1 MVSSTD
7 YSADL
12 LKELTGTAWQL
23 RRDVIEM
30 IHCRGQGHPGGSLSP
45 AEIISALIFHHMRLD
60 PANPG
65 WESRDRFI
73 LSKGHA
79 CSILYAAL
87 ARRGYMPIEE
97 LQAWGCIGSCLQ
109 GHPDRLKTPGVEMTS
124 GALGHGINI
133 AAGLCL
139 AGQLQGLDY
148 YTYVLA
154 GDGECQAGVLWEGA
168 MLAAKY
174 KLAKLVTIID
184 YNGVQLDGTIEEIMP
199 LEPLKQKW
207 ESFNWT
213 ALEIDGHNMAEILE
227 ALDRARQSKDKPTVI
242 IAHTVKG
249 KGVSFME
256 GQAAWHGRS
265 LTEDEYKQAMEEL
278 SRNGH

>member
-1 MVSSTD
+1 MAARTN
-7 YSADL
+7 YSP
-12 LKELTGTAWQL
+12 ELITQLTETARQL
-23 RRDVIEM
+23 RMDVIEM
-30 IHCRGQGHPGGSLSP
+30 VHCRGQGHPGGSLSP
-45 AEIISALIFHHMRLD
+45 AEILSALIFHAMRLD
-60 PANPG
+60 PSNPG
-65 WESRDRFI
+65 WEKRDRFI

-97 LQAWGCIGSCLQ
+97 LRDWGCIGSCLQ

-133 AAGLCL
+133 GVGLCL
-139 AGQLQGLDY
+139 AGQLQGHDY
-148 YTYVLA
+148 HTYVLA

-174 KLAKLVTIID
+174 KLSKLITIVD
-184 YNGVQLDGTIEEIMP
+184 YNGVQLDGTIEEVMP

-213 ALEIDGHNMAEILE
+213 ALEIDGHNMADVLG
-227 ALDRARQSKDKPTVI
+227 ALDQARQSKDKPTVI
-242 IAHTVKG
+242 IARTVKG

-256 GQAAWHGRS
+256 GKAAWHGRA
-265 LTEDEYKQAMEEL
+265 LTEDEYNQAMEEL
-278 SRNGH
+278 GRNGH